1 MQLPFIIYVIAVGI
15 IRILFRSLYGSRRYG
30 KHVFEKFR
38 QMLYDI
44 EAQHGGAINEWTSW
58 VEYRFPD
65 GIQLRAAYRKR
76 PQLKIFVPHEFPKSI
91 HLYRLPRFLHSLL
104 LSTLPSSVRLERI
117 PYLAGGDGIANLNKQ
132 ASFVPILERLY
143 RAGYSIHTNSQGM
156 TLTKILN
163 ADDGL
168 EIPFLETIRTIR
180 EFTKLLDGPV
190 IEIPVSEVMSD
201 SRCAYCK
208 EEMAHDSEI
217 THCLQCG
224 TPHHRECFDLNAGC
238 SVFGCNSKRREEV
251 FEPRTTEPQRITEW

>member
-1 MQLPFIIYVIAVGI
+1 MQLPFIIYIIAVGI
-15 IRILFRSLYGSRRYG
+15 IRILFRSLYGSRRYR

-44 EAQHGGAINEWTSW
+44 EAQHGGSINQWTSF

-65 GIQLRAAYRKR
+65 GIQLRATYRKR
-76 PQLKIFVPHEFPKSI
+76 PQLKIFVPHEFSKSI
-91 HLYRLPRFLHSLL
+91 YLYRLPRFLHSFLFPI
-104 LSTLPSSVRLERI
+104 LPSSVRLERF
-117 PYLAGGDGIANLNKQ
+117 PYIAGGDGVSNLDKQ
-132 ASFVPILERLY
+132 AAFVPILERLY

-163 ADDGL
+163 TDDGL

-190 IEIPVSEVMSD
+190 IEIPVNEVISD

-208 EEMAHDSEI
+208 EEMANESEI

-238 SVFGCNSKRREEV
+238 SVFGCNSKRREETYQPAR
-251 FEPRTTEPQRITEW
+251 ELLQN